1 MSRLLSVS
9 RLRFRLL
16 PALAA
21 TALLAGLAPASAQ
34 TAVRFSLDWKWE
46 GPSAPFIVAK
56 EKGYFKAEGLDVT
69 MDAGNGSRE
78 VIPRVAS
85 GVYDIGSGE
94 LNSLVRFRDENPG
107 NDVKAV
113 MVIYDRPPFSII
125 GRADKGITKE
135 LSSLQGKKFGAP
147 APDGAYA
154 QWPVFKAVNKIDDST
169 MKFENVGFPVREAML
184 ASGDVDAV
192 FGFSISS
199 YINLL
204 GRGMQPKDLTMIL
217 MSDYGLEL
225 YGNAILVSP
234 KFLAEKPEAVK
245 GFLRAYIKGVRDT
258 AADPAGAIDLLLKY
272 NDVAKKETEVARLK
286 MALEQLMI
294 TPWVEKNGY
303 GDIDPAR
310 FDKSLEQLAIA
321 VTFKQ
326 KPKAGDV
333 FVRDFLPA
341 DRKVK

>member
-1 MSRLLSVS
+1 MSRLSF
-9 RLRFRLL
+9 RLRSRLL
-16 PALAA
+16 PALASA
-21 TALLAGLAPASAQ
+21 ALLAGTTLASAQ

-154 QWPVFKAVNKIDDST
+154 QWPVFKAINKIDDST

-204 GRGMQPKDLTMIL
+204 GRGLQPKDLTMIL
-217 MSDYGLEL
+217 MADYGLEL

-234 KFLAEKPEAVK
+234 KFLAEKPDAVK
-245 GFLRAYIKGVRDT
+245 GFLRAYIKGMRDT
-258 AADPAGAIDLLLKY
+258 VADPAAAIDLLLKY
-272 NDVAKKETEVARLK
+272 NDVAKKDTEVARLK
-286 MALEQLMI
+286 MAIEQLMV
-294 TPWVEKNGY
+294 TPWVQKNGY

-310 FDKSLEQLAIA
+310 FEKSLDQLAIA
-321 VTFKQ
+321 VNFKQ
-326 KPKAGDV
+326 KPKPAEI
-333 FVRDFLPA
+333 FVRDYLAPAA
-341 DRKVK
+341 DRMVK